1 MIADWSG
8 CGDFMRIL
16 HSYECLAPFPASLLA
31 SRPRLAARVRTFIL
45 ARFSAFKDWQMSALT
60 LNKTR
65 HARDLFRV
73 VLSKH
78 GVCSKLRRLPLVRL
92 LPGHC
97 LASGLLDVARHRNSL
112 AMAVKVE
119 RGLASQFGICV

>member
-45 ARFSAFKDWQMSALT
+45 ARFSAFKDWQMSAPT

-65 HARDLFRV
+65 HARDFFGV
-73 VLSKH
+73 VLSKQ
-78 GVCSKLRRLPLVRL
+78 GVSSNLLRLPLVRF
-92 LPGHC
+92 LPGNSFGSA
-97 LASGLLDVARHRNSL
+97 LPVAAGLRTSL
-112 AMAVKVE
+112 ALPVRLE
-119 RGLASQFGICV
+119 RGFPWHL